1 MVLLFN
7 DNQKVKMQ
15 ENMDTESESEI
26 TPLIFTRYLY
36 PKELVM
42 HSLFLSILDKK
53 TDEALFWGY
62 ELYYSGFTD
71 NVYDYLFQI
80 YETIYSSMNSDKLT
94 TYLKQLYGNQTESN
108 LGIFILTLATKPYN
122 INIFI
127 EEYFNIKCSPTSI
140 QKNNDKIL
148 KIKTFDTTPY
158 KTTTLEI
165 SDEQSRGYKI
175 LKTACKYPIRTE
187 YKELF
192 TPLHNENGQSESSHD
207 FLDCFRRCWEY
218 YTFECPL
225 WNQRILQYG
234 GKKCDKTKKVS
245 FDTETNAEEF
255 YNKYDLE
262 PDEQS
267 LEIQY
272 GCVGNP
278 DVKQLSIKDF
288 SKQYG
293 GTIILKI
300 KRQKL

>member
-1 MVLLFN
+1 
-7 DNQKVKMQ
+7 MQ
-15 ENMDTESESEI
+15 ENMDTESDTEF

-71 NVYDYLFQI
+71 NVYEYLFQI
-80 YETIYSSMNSDKLT
+80 YETIYSSVNSDKLT
-94 TYLKQLYGNQTESN
+94 AYLKELYGNQTESN

-140 QKNNDKIL
+140 EKNNDKIL

-158 KTTTLEI
+158 KTTTIEL

-192 TPLHNENGQSESSHD
+192 KTSPHD
-207 FLDCFRRCWEY
+207 FLDCLRRWEY
-218 YTFECPL
+218 YAFECPL
-225 WNQRILQYG
+225 WKQRILQYG

-245 FDTETNAEEF
+245 FDTETNAEDF

-288 SKQYG
+288 AKQYG

>member
-1 MVLLFN
+1 
-7 DNQKVKMQ
+7 MQ
-15 ENMDTESESEI
+15 ENMDTETESEI

-71 NVYDYLFQI
+71 NVYEYLFQI
-80 YETIYSSMNSDKLT
+80 YETIYSSVNSDKLT
-94 TYLKQLYGNQTESN
+94 AYVKELYGNQTETN

-127 EEYFNIKCSPTSI
+127 EEYFNIKCSPTTI

-148 KIKTFDTTPY
+148 KIKSFDVTPY
-158 KTTTLEI
+158 RTLE
-165 SDEQSRGYKI
+165 DFNEESRGYKI
-175 LKTACKYPIRTE
+175 LGKACKYPIRTE

-192 TPLHNENGQSESSHD
+192 KTSPHD

-218 YTFECPL
+218 YAFECPL
-225 WNQRILQYG
+225 WKQRILDNG

-245 FDTETNAEEF
+245 FDTEKNAEEF

-278 DVKQLSIKDF
+278 VVKQLSIKDF
-288 SKQYG
+288 AKKYG

-300 KRQKL
+300 KRQK